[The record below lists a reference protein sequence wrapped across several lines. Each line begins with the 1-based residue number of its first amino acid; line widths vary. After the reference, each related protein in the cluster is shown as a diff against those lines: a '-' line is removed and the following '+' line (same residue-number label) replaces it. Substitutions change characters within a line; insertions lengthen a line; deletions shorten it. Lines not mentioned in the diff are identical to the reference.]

1 MKFTLPIAGLHSNLG
16 QKNATCDISLN
27 SNTKFNRIKLVKQI
41 RSILPVKEVNHKD
54 MEFVN
59 AISYCFYFAIF
70 IMVYSLIKAN
80 ERRMTKIEQKIDL
93 LLQQFEDDD
102 PNSDL
107 ESVENYLIRGDRLQA
122 IKRLREL
129 NPGSSLKEAIEVV
142 TALEQEIQK

>member
-1 MKFTLPIAGLHSNLG
+1 
-16 QKNATCDISLN
+16 
-27 SNTKFNRIKLVKQI
+27 
-41 RSILPVKEVNHKD
+41 